1 MNIEDFDDISRGI
14 ELSFY
19 DEEIFSSYKPRRKD
33 TPYPLSAKRAARKL
47 FLNNQEMTFELPIW
61 IGEKDDCSWENSS
74 TESEQATQFPFM
86 KTRSPVVANLPGQ
99 EYLDDIYEAINEMG
113 NPKLLEALESF
124 ITTTSDTLSQ
134 KNRENERL
142 DTALRRAT
150 EKNSENAR
158 NLEEE
163 MEQQITMLEEKIRE
177 EEKRRAER
185 AIMEAQIKIEEKDK
199 EMKEIKEKWLALETS
214 IIKRSIPMLTFDLAS
229 LCGVELEERMN
240 SQATTKEN
248 ESEEDLKEKDLE
260 NEALRSK
267 LRECQTQMAV
277 FRTEIAQLKNEYD
290 EQGERLSRERQ
301 TVLRCVHEQESL
313 TRQLQLLHEANR
325 KLHDTNDDLRAA
337 LENRLRSSD
346 DSMSPSKRN
355 SFVGSPIGAYKKN
368 PLSRSFDN
376 QSTDSSRSA
385 VTSPIMNGGDEL
397 STMSTPPFR
406 PLESEFNESSLMSE
420 LMAADEQGDGDDDIE
435 TEGILNTSMGL
446 PEGILPLH
454 NIETDYVDD
463 DAETDPEFVENEKLK
478 EAFKNMTGKELE
490 NESLQAMPAKE
501 KEQMMEQLRIL
512 CETNRRLSQCNDELR
527 DALGLLSKKR
537 KDKKSPRSSSRSSH
551 SDYMS
556 SPSRSNSRS
565 SSINSRNSIPDRPP
579 SSSSPRKRRSNSRKP
594 SHSATSSEGE
604 TENVPESKC
613 ECGTELD
620 NGAFKCKNC
629 GKIHNPVNEDVV
641 EPVVVEDDKSEPWL
655 DPKLFPEE
663 ECSCKDDGSICPQCT
678 EKRDVSSIV
687 KDASVQADLSLNPET
702 SLELDRG
709 LHVCEGESC
718 ICIEED
724 SMVPLDKS
732 VQVSDVLLDISRDK
746 NEQIANESK
755 ELVEDDLII
764 PDSDVDVHHER
775 DVLSAC
781 PDCGNPIQDSNFHD
795 DICTC
800 IENQAQIVPPTPFQ
814 DNKVDNEFQKSQHH
828 DMKSSFPDYSD
839 VTSNYTDRETDVQTR
854 VTEPSAVDTDSLA
867 NAARIRQGIHPPTED
882 ESASDIT
889 SGINSSYSVIQ
900 NIDEELSMFAH
911 QRESDEDVDE
921 DDMTIGELQRIKEMT
936 SSGSDLESDT
946 DSTFGEKQRQGDLDT
961 TDQNSNENLGEPERM
976 YKLVLAGDAAVGK
989 SSFILRLCKNRFYPS
1004 LNSTLGVDFQMK
1016 TLNVDGHTIALQ
1028 LWDTAGQERFR
1039 SIAKS
1044 YFRRVD
1050 GVLLL
1055 YDVTSEQSFLNVRDW
1070 MESIQESSNKPVPIM
1085 LCGNKIDLRKPTAP
1099 NGKSYISREQGERL
1113 AKEIDAFFIETSSRK
1128 NTNIAEAV
1136 LKLARKLRSLED
1148 TEIRN
1153 GGMTLGDNGNDKKK
1167 SGCC

>member
-1 MNIEDFDDISRGI
+1 MSLDIQQGDVKELFEACDLDASGFIDRHELAAVVDLDPEDLR
-14 ELSFY
+14 
-19 DEEIFSSYKPRRKD
+19 EIFEQFDVDEDGRISIEEFTENFNKFKSLAAHLEKESDLDSSQGDDENVKKNSDVKTSDRTRPRQ
-33 TPYPLSAKRAARKL
+33 
-47 FLNNQEMTFELPIW
+47 FTFDRGKVTLKSKMI
-61 IGEKDDCSWENSS
+61 C
-74 TESEQATQFPFM
+74 
-86 KTRSPVVANLPGQ
+86 GQ

-199 EMKEIKEKWLALETS
+199 EMKEIKEK
-214 IIKRSIPMLTFDLAS
+214 
-229 LCGVELEERMN
+229 LEERMN

-594 SHSATSSEGE
+594 SHSAT
-604 TENVPESKC
+604 
-613 ECGTELD
+613 
-620 NGAFKCKNC
+620 
-629 GKIHNPVNEDVV
+629 
-641 EPVVVEDDKSEPWL
+641 
-655 DPKLFPEE
+655 
-663 ECSCKDDGSICPQCT
+663 
-678 EKRDVSSIV
+678 
-687 KDASVQADLSLNPET
+687 
-702 SLELDRG
+702 
-709 LHVCEGESC
+709 
-718 ICIEED
+718 
-724 SMVPLDKS
+724 
-732 VQVSDVLLDISRDK
+732 
-746 NEQIANESK
+746 
-755 ELVEDDLII
+755 
-764 PDSDVDVHHER
+764 
-775 DVLSAC
+775 
-781 PDCGNPIQDSNFHD
+781 
-795 DICTC
+795 
-800 IENQAQIVPPTPFQ
+800 
-814 DNKVDNEFQKSQHH
+814 
-828 DMKSSFPDYSD
+828 
-839 VTSNYTDRETDVQTR
+839 
-854 VTEPSAVDTDSLA
+854 
-867 NAARIRQGIHPPTED
+867 D